1 MHVYDFTKFTA
12 SNFLYPLRKKFAE
25 KEAFGLL
32 IISRQQQILDILKR
46 EQSASVAYLA
56 QELFASEPTVR
67 RDLAFLEQQGYLKRV
82 YGGAVIGG
90 APDREIP
97 YEVRA
102 GEQEDAKTLMARRAS
117 AFLKKGDV
125 VFLDGSSSAAHM
137 VEPISKVGD
146 ILVVTSG
153 AKTAIELAKR
163 GVRVISTGGQM
174 ITRSFTYVGSHA
186 EACVRGIRAD
196 TVFFSCR
203 GLSDDGEMTD
213 ISIEEIN
220 LRRAMLERARKKILL
235 CDSSKFG
242 KQYMYS
248 LGYRE
253 DLDAVISESDSEST
267 PDGKEGKND

>member
-1 MHVYDFTKFTA
+1 M
-12 SNFLYPLRKKFAE
+12 
-25 KEAFGLL
+25 L
-32 IISRQQQILDILKR
+32 IISRQQQILEILKR
-46 EQSASVAYLA
+46 ERSVSVPRLA
-56 QELFASEPTVR
+56 RELFASEPTIR
-67 RDLAFLEQQGYLKRV
+67 RDLAALERQGYLKRV
-82 YGGAVIGG
+82 YGGAILGG

-102 GEQEDAKTLMARRAS
+102 GEQEDAKTRMARRA
-117 AFLKKGDV
+117 ADYLHKGDV

-137 VEPISKVGD
+137 VDPIAEVGD

-153 AKTAIELAKR
+153 AKTAIALAER

-174 ITRSFTYVGSHA
+174 ITRSFSYVGSHA

-203 GLSDDGEMTD
+203 GLSDTGEMSD

-220 LRRAMLERARKKILL
+220 LRRVMLERARTKILL

-242 KQYMYS
+242 KQYLYS
-248 LGYRE
+248 LGDSS
-253 DLDAVISESDSEST
+253 DLDAVISELDTSE
-267 PDGKEGKND
+267 N